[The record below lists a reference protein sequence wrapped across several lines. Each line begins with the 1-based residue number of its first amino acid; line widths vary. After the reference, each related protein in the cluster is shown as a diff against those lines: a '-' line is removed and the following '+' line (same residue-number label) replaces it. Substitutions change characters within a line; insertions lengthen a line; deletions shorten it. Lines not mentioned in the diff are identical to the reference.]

1 VLAVAGTTA
10 FITDGDRGTG
20 HVNECLSAWSVK
32 VRTDP
37 VRGKA
42 RSQMISTWLAANQT
56 DGNGSAAGR
65 IALVAVAVLAI
76 VAYALLQLQ
85 ARSRRASAGRRRYDP
100 WDWRT
105 YPPESRPAGPDA
117 GVPYG
122 NEESSRPD
130 WRYGYPPGYEPYP
143 LYDQARSP
151 WAVRDQASS
160 DRRSLAAPGGPAGGP
175 AAGRLPKPGPACLR
189 YLYR

>member
-1 VLAVAGTTA
+1 
-10 FITDGDRGTG
+10 
-20 HVNECLSAWSVK
+20 
-32 VRTDP
+32 
-37 VRGKA
+37 
-42 RSQMISTWLAANQT
+42 MISTWLAANQT

-76 VAYALLQLQ
+76 VAYALLQVQ
-85 ARSRRASAGRRRYDP
+85 ARSRRARTGRRRYDP

-105 YPPESRPAGPDA
+105 YPPESGPAGRDA

-160 DRRSLAAPGGPAGGP
+160 DRRSLAAAGACRVTRSRRTRVRRP
-175 AAGRLPKPGPACLR
+175 FQARFRLPKVCVTVTGKRGDRQRLVVLAADTGGASRC
-189 YLYR
+189 

>member
-1 VLAVAGTTA
+1 MMT
-10 FITDGDRGTG
+10 
-20 HVNECLSAWSVK
+20 
-32 VRTDP
+32 
-37 VRGKA
+37 
-42 RSQMISTWLAANQT
+42 TWLAAGHA
-56 DGNGSAAGR
+56 DGSGPGLGR

-76 VAYALLQLQ
+76 AAYALLALK
-85 ARSRRASAGRRRYDP
+85 ARSRRARAARRYDP

-105 YPPESRPAGPDA
+105 YPPESGPGSRDT

-151 WAVRDQASS
+151 WAVTDDATG
-160 DRRSLAAPGGPAGGP
+160 DRRP
-175 AAGRLPKPGPACLR
+175 
-189 YLYR
+189 

>member
-1 VLAVAGTTA
+1 
-10 FITDGDRGTG
+10 
-20 HVNECLSAWSVK
+20 
-32 VRTDP
+32 
-37 VRGKA
+37 
-42 RSQMISTWLAANQT
+42 MISTWLATSYT
-56 DGNGSAAGR
+56 DGSGSGAGR
-65 IALVAVAVLAI
+65 IALVAVAVLA
-76 VAYALLQLQ
+76 VGAYALLQLK
-85 ARSRRASAGRRRYDP
+85 ARSRRARAERRRYDP

-105 YPPESRPAGPDA
+105 YPPQSSPGDRDA
-117 GVPYG
+117 GAPYG

-160 DRRSLAAPGGPAGGP
+160 DRRSLAAAGGP
-175 AAGRLPKPGPACLR
+175 AAGRLPKPGPVCLR

>member
-1 VLAVAGTTA
+1 
-10 FITDGDRGTG
+10 
-20 HVNECLSAWSVK
+20 
-32 VRTDP
+32 
-37 VRGKA
+37 
-42 RSQMISTWLAANQT
+42 MISTWLAANQT

-76 VAYALLQLQ
+76 VAYALLQVT

-160 DRRSLAAPGGPAGGP
+160 DRRSLAAAGGPAGGP
-175 AAGRLPKPGPACLR
+175 AAGRLPKPGPVCLR